1 MSRNSTPDQICL
13 RVDKVN
19 NIITQLKRAKDML
32 ENSSPNEVGCDSLT
46 FSANYTN
53 QVLLD
58 CIADPWRRE
67 EISERSIIWFCSWD
81 LLMKNWT

>member
-19 NIITQLKRAKDML
+19 NIITQLKKAKDML
-32 ENSSPNEVGCDSLT
+32 ENSTPNEVGCDSLT

-58 CIADPWRRE
+58 CIADLSRD
-67 EISERSIIWFCSWD
+67 IERHELIFNDYQYD
-81 LLMKNWT
+81 L